1 MAKDLR
7 SFFKEYEE
15 KHPEDIL
22 HIHKEISAVQEVTA
36 LEMKLEKQDR
46 FPILIFHNIKTWD
59 GRKSEFP
66 LITNLLGSRTRCARL
81 FNSTFQT
88 VGRDFYELTREN
100 SRKPQVVS
108 RAQAPVQEVVETGD
122 QIDLLKYPA
131 LFHHYLDAGPYFSSG
146 FFTCYD
152 PDSGI
157 DNSSLHRGWI
167 KEKNIVR
174 VNIPRSQHAGWNFFK
189 HEKKKQDMRC
199 CFWLGHHPAALI
211 SSQAKLPYPGSHWEA
226 MGGLLEESLRVVPS
240 VSLGNDF
247 LVPADAEVV
256 VEGIMEN
263 NKRYAEGPFG
273 EYPRYIGGQKTN
285 PQMTVTAITRRK
297 DAYWHDIL
305 VGHPD
310 NQVMGGFAIEGAVY
324 EAVKKR
330 FPSLKYVYL
339 PLSGV
344 CRFHVYLQME
354 NPPAGHAREAMMLAL
369 IQDDRIK
376 HAFAFDEDV
385 DIFNEREVLWA
396 IATRSQWDR
405 DVMVFPGTRG
415 GSLDP
420 STGGPGENA
429 SGCIDCTKPWGKPFE
444 EVVNVDKEVY
454 DRVQLE
460 EYIPSDKLYKIP
472 QERM

>member
-1 MAKDLR
+1 
-7 SFFKEYEE
+7 
-15 KHPEDIL
+15 
-22 HIHKEISAVQEVTA
+22 
-36 LEMKLEKQDR
+36 
-46 FPILIFHNIKTWD
+46 
-59 GRKSEFP
+59 
-66 LITNLLGSRTRCARL
+66 
-81 FNSTFQT
+81 
-88 VGRDFYELTREN
+88 
-100 SRKPQVVS
+100 
-108 RAQAPVQEVVETGD
+108 
-122 QIDLLKYPA
+122 
-131 LFHHYLDAGPYFSSG
+131 
-146 FFTCYD
+146 
-152 PDSGI
+152 
-157 DNSSLHRGWI
+157 
-167 KEKNIVR
+167 
-174 VNIPRSQHAGWNFFK
+174 
-189 HEKKKQDMRC
+189 
-199 CFWLGHHPAALI
+199 
-211 SSQAKLPYPGSHWEA
+211 
-226 MGGLLEESLRVVPS
+226 
-240 VSLGNDF
+240 
-247 LVPADAEVV
+247 
-256 VEGIMEN
+256 
-263 NKRYAEGPFG
+263 
-273 EYPRYIGGQKTN
+273 
-285 PQMTVTAITRRK
+285 MTVTAITRRK

-330 FPSLKYVYL
+330 YPSLKNVYM

-415 GSLDP
+415 GNLDP
-420 STGGPGENA
+420 STRGLGEGA
-429 SGCIDCTKPWGKPFE
+429 TGCIDCTKPWGKPFE